1 MVAAAPVLPL
11 FSTIQI
17 ASTGACDFRHDIGEA
32 PEYFG
37 VMGTLTL
44 RQSGRLEDVA
54 PVVDLGEIPDL
65 DVDARFWAAIDL
77 MNSLLTD
84 G

>member
-1 MVAAAPVLPL
+1 
-11 FSTIQI
+11 
-17 ASTGACDFRHDIGEA
+17 
-32 PEYFG
+32 
-37 VMGTLTL
+37 MGTLTL

-54 PVVDLGEIPDL
+54 PVADLGEIPDL

-77 MNSLLTD
+77 MNSLLND